1 MALQFI
7 KKRLRKGYDKVMV
20 PQVHKMPES
29 VEETILVT
37 PQVEEKNPE
46 VKVPQEQVS
55 KKKNNKKK
63 SKEDMIDIN
72 KINDIEAVAE
82 KLQPEVKVVKADRG
96 LIERTESSKI
106 IITEDNRQVLN
117 D

>member
-7 KKRLRKGYDKVMV
+7 KKRFRKTPERVMAPQIQKTV
-20 PQVHKMPES
+20 DTVSEPVMAMPQVDD
-29 VEETILVT
+29 
-37 PQVEEKNPE
+37 E
-46 VKVPQEQVS
+46 VIEN
-55 KKKNNKKK
+55 KKNNKKK
-63 SKEDMIDIN
+63 SKKDMFD
-72 KINDIEAVAE
+72 KERINDIEAVVE